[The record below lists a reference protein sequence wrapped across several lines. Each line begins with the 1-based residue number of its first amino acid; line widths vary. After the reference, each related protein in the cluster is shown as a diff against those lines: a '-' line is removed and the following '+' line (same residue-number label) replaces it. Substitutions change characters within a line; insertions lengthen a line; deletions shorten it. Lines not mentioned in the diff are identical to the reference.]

1 MVPFRGMLLTLQ
13 SGLESLAPRA
23 HGVPVYSKAFLH
35 SHIALSRR
43 TAYTNLGSC
52 RLAGVDPLEY
62 LRDILPRM
70 TRRIPLVEL
79 SELLPSHWA
88 AARAAA
94 QTAAT

>member
-1 MVPFRGMLLTLQ
+1 MTRKHDLFAG
-13 SGLESLAPRA
+13 SDGGAERA
-23 HGVPVYSKAFLH
+23 
-35 SHIALSRR
+35 AL
-43 TAYTNLGSC
+43 AYTILGSY

-62 LRDILPRM
+62 LRDVLPRM